1 MFKPK
6 PEHTPLHLSFYTYN
20 VYLYMHI
27 IYIYIHIYIYI
38 YIYTSPPQDL
48 EFRVYGLGV
57 RDGGWGVRV

>member
-6 PEHTPLHLSFYTYN
+6 PEHIPLHLSFYTYN

-27 IYIYIHIYIYI
+27 IYIYTYIYI